1 MLIMFFVQIMALVE
15 KGLFILFLNDWNFLC
30 PNKYFHLSQNKS
42 VKSIEE
48 LVQEYA
54 VSILHLLWKI
64 I

>member
-1 MLIMFFVQIMALVE
+1 MLFVKIMALE
-15 KGLFILFLNDWNFLC
+15 AEGLLILFLNDWTFLC

-48 LVQEYA
+48 WVQEYA
-54 VSILHLLWKI
+54 VSILNLLWKI